1 MDLTSLTTLST
12 QVLKVI
18 GPDKKP
24 TDIEIELY
32 STDTEVYDEALAK
45 FREIIIDKKV
55 EKTTGTEARK
65 LNAEILARCTKAWY
79 NIQWEGTELEYSYEN
94 ALMLYSNPKLRWLME
109 QVQAF
114 HSKRENYLGN

>member
-1 MDLTSLTTLST
+1 MDLTSLKTLST

-32 STDTEVYDEALAK
+32 GTDTDVYDEALAK
-45 FREIIIDKKV
+45 FRENIIDKKV
-55 EKTTGTEARK
+55 DKPTASDTRK
-65 LNAEILARCTKAWY
+65 LNAEILAHCTKNWK
-79 NIQWEGTELEYSYEN
+79 NIQWEGEELGFSFEN
-94 ALMLYSNPKLRWLME
+94 AVMLYSNPKLRWLME
-109 QVQAF
+109 QVQSF